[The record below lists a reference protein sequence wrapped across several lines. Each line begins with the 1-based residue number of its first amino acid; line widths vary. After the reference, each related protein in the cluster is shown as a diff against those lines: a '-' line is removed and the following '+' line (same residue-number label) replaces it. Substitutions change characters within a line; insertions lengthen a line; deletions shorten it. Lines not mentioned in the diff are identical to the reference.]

1 MKLKLE
7 IQIALTLA
15 LLTQVPAT
23 VAADPPAAPPRLFR
37 EAPQIAKVEV
47 APILAAAYTGKRVVA
62 VGDFGIVILS
72 DDGKIFRQA
81 KTVPT
86 RSVLTSVFFIDAEHG
101 WAVGHDGT
109 VIATSDAG
117 ETWQV
122 LRVESGKD
130 RVLLSVWFENAQHG
144 FAVGQFGL
152 VLETADGGKTWNERR
167 LLEGDAGD
175 KHLLQIVP
183 AGAGLVLMVAEA
195 GAILR
200 SEDSGKSWQLV
211 QTDNRGSF
219 WTGLALNDG
228 TLLVAGMRGHIY
240 RSTDR
245 GLTWKE
251 VPSTTL
257 QSLTGLVQ
265 NKDGTVRV
273 AGLSGTVLS
282 SKDQGQTYTAS
293 VLPERNNLTAIVNGP
308 AGELLFSLGGL
319 VKTPR
324 GG

>member
-1 MKLKLE
+1 MK
-7 IQIALTLA
+7 IRIALLMMLLAAWSTL
-15 LLTQVPAT
+15 
-23 VAADPPAAPPRLFR
+23 PAAETATATPRVFGS
-37 EAPQIAKVEV
+37 APQIDKAEK
-47 APILAAAYTGKRVVA
+47 APILAATHSLKRVVA

-72 DDGKIFRQA
+72 DDGKSFRQA

-86 RSVLTSVFFIDAEHG
+86 RSVLTSVFFVAQRG
-101 WAVGHDGT
+101 WAVGHDGI
-109 VIATSDAG
+109 VITTGDGG

-122 LRVESGKD
+122 LREESGKD
-130 RVLLSVWFENAQHG
+130 RVLLSVWFENPQHG
-144 FAVGQFGL
+144 FVVGQFGL
-152 VLETADGGKTWNERR
+152 VMETMDGGKTWNERR
-167 LLEGDAGD
+167 LIEGEAGD
-175 KHLLQIVP
+175 KHLLHIFP
-183 AGAGLVLMVAEA
+183 AGAGLVLIVAET

-200 SEDSGKSWQLV
+200 SEDNGKNWQLV

-240 RSTDR
+240 RSNDR

-265 NKDGTVRV
+265 NKDGTVLA

-282 SKDQGQTYTAS
+282 SKDQGQSFTAS
-293 VLPERNNLTAIVNGP
+293 VLPDRSNLTAIVNGP

-319 VKTPR
+319 VKKQ
-324 GG
+324 